1 MHHLQLFIS
10 CIHACFALHVC
21 TTPPVQK
28 QAMSICVCPLTSG
41 RQASNK
47 LHLAAPLPSPLIKPI
62 SLTTTTTTRTHT
74 HTTASTHARTH
85 QCLPPCISS
94 LLRAIAS
101 FVPGSTVALSYLLF
115 FTPSLSLS
123 FLPSYAS
130 SPLPSLRYVPAAC
143 NGHTIRHTCI
153 RVCEPSTRQRSHKY
167 MAA

>member
-1 MHHLQLFIS
+1 MHHLQLFIY
-10 CIHACFALHVC
+10 HAFMHALHCMCVLHH
-21 TTPPVQK
+21 QFRSK
-28 QAMSICVCPLTSG
+28 QQWAYAYALWRAAG
-41 RQASNK
+41 RQATSYI
-47 LHLAAPLPSPLIKPI
+47 LPLPSPLIKPI

-130 SPLPSLRYVPAAC
+130 SPLPSLRYVPAA
-143 NGHTIRHTCI
+143 TA
-153 RVCEPSTRQRSHKY
+153 TRSGTHASVYVNHRPGRSHKY